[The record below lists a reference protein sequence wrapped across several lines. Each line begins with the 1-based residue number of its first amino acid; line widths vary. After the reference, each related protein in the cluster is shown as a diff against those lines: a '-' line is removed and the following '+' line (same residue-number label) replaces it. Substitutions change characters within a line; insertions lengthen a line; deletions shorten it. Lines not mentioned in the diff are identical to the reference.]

1 MIVKFFRHGTGGGSA
16 VFNYLLGKD
25 NERSQAEVLR
35 GDIPTQKRL
44 IDSLSFKRQYTSGC
58 LSFEEAPDQITD
70 QQKTALM
77 DSFEN
82 VITAGLEADRVSF
95 SWIEHRDKGRL
106 ELNFVIANV
115 DLKHGR
121 LFQPYIHSQDK
132 TRVNAWKDIQNINHG
147 LSDPNDPLRKRLMA
161 QRDNLPRAVKE
172 VREMI
177 TEGLQNMVA
186 DQLISSRNDVVEAL
200 QEAGFDIARETDS
213 AISIKNP
220 SGGRNI
226 RLTGGL
232 YERNFSFSAA
242 TEAAVEQDHRSY
254 RDNAAK
260 RLKEAT
266 RILHDQLER
275 KRGYHQARHGEPRR
289 EQRKTTAAA
298 KDKPTIYR
306 YFAYSLF
313 GQYPSPFK
321 PKFHR
326 PARGNGSADRKP
338 RKPNRATD
346 TRAREQHSK
355 NHPLRNEVLGSSS
368 WYCSP
373 MPTVHRNRYR
383 GIHGEQIFQTHLHP
397 STTAGAAADQLRA
410 EINHGYQVT
419 RSSANGTKSATG
431 DNRATAADARRP
443 GTIHEA
449 TNTPK
454 RSGYSSIDSLIEQIS
469 ADKDRRAG
477 ALTAVVQ
484 AVTEYHGRADK
495 RLQWLDAASKKLRNN
510 ASNIN
515 NRVVGIRERTNAA
528 RSAVEDVSEYDNTAR
543 LSKRRYDTIRERY
556 SSVRRR
562 IEQVG
567 ELAERNRAVTGE
579 NNRFADRNTDRVEG
593 IKQIAEQVREV
604 IKITERELEQE
615 RSRTRTSSMDMGF

>member
-16 VFNYLLGKD
+16 VFDYLLGKD
-25 NERSQAEVLR
+25 NERTEAEVLR
-35 GDIPTQKRL
+35 GDIATQRRL

-186 DQLISSRNDVVEAL
+186 DQLISSRSDVVEAL

-254 RDNAAK
+254 RDNATK
-260 RLKEAT
+260 RLREAT

-275 KRGYHQARHGEPRR
+275 KRSYHQARHGEPRR
-289 EQRKTTAAA
+289 EQRKITAAA
-298 KDKPTIYR
+298 EDKPTIYR
-306 YFAYSLF
+306 YVAYRLF
-313 GQYPSPFK
+313 EHYPSPFK
-321 PKFHR
+321 PKFYR
-326 PARGNGSADRKP
+326 PKRANRSADRKP
-338 RKPNRATD
+338 RKPNRETD

-368 WYCSP
+368 WYRGSR
-373 MPTVHRNRYR
+373 PTDLRNRYR
-383 GIHGEQIFQTHLHP
+383 GSYSEQVFQTHLHP
-397 STTAGAAADQLRA
+397 STIAGAAADQLQA
-410 EINHGYQVT
+410 EITHGYQTT
-419 RSSANGTKSATG
+419 RSSADGSKSATG
-431 DNRATAADARRP
+431 DDRAAAADARRP

-449 TNTPK
+449 TNTPE
-454 RSGYSSIDSLIEQIS
+454 RPRYSSIDRLIEQIG
-469 ADKDRRAG
+469 ADKDNRAG

-484 AVTEYHGRADK
+484 AVTEYHDRADK
-495 RLQWLDAASKKLRNN
+495 RLQWLDAASEKSRNN
-510 ASNIN
+510 ASNVNKRII
-515 NRVVGIRERTNAA
+515 GIREHTNAA
-528 RSAVEDVSEYDNTAR
+528 RSAVEDVSACHNTAR
-543 LSKRRYDTIRERY
+543 LSRAEYSTARERY
-556 SSVRRR
+556 SEVKGQ

-567 ELAERNRAVTGE
+567 ALAERHRTVADKNHRLT
-579 NNRFADRNTDRVEG
+579 DRNRGGIAG
-593 IKQIAEQVREV
+593 IKQIAEQVRELR
-604 IKITERELEQE
+604 KAEERK
-615 RSRTRTSSMDMGF
+615 RSRYPRPW

>member
-58 LSFEEAPDQITD
+58 LSFEEEPDQITD

-186 DQLISSRNDVVEAL
+186 DQLISSRSDVVEAL
-200 QEAGFDIARETDS
+200 QDAGFDIARETDS

-260 RLKEAT
+260 RLREAT

-289 EQRKTTAAA
+289 EQRKITAVA

-306 YFAYSLF
+306 YFAHSLF
-313 GQYPSPFK
+313 EQYPSPFK

-326 PARGNGSADRKP
+326 PARGNRGADRKP
-338 RKPNRATD
+338 RKPNRAAD
-346 TRAREQHSK
+346 TRERKQHRK
-355 NHPLRNEVLGSSS
+355 DHPLGNEVLGSSS
-368 WYCSP
+368 WYRGP
-373 MPTVHRNRYR
+373 MPTDLRNRYR
-383 GIHGEQIFQTHLHP
+383 GIHGEQVFQTHLHP
-397 STTAGAAADQLRA
+397 STTTGAAADQLQA
-410 EINHGYQVT
+410 EITHGYQAT
-419 RSSANGTKSATG
+419 RSSANGSRGATG
-431 DNRATAADARRP
+431 NNRATTADARRP
-443 GTIHEA
+443 GTVDTGA
-449 TNTPK
+449 TTQERPRYSRINSILEEISTSANTANK
-454 RSGYSSIDSLIEQIS
+454 AITE
-469 ADKDRRAG
+469 
-477 ALTAVVQ
+477 LTR
-484 AVTEYHGRADK
+484 AVTAQNK
-495 RLQWLDAASKKLRNN
+495 
-510 ASNIN
+510 
-515 NRVVGIRERTNAA
+515 RTNKNTERMGESSERLREFNGKLSSRVFDALQHTN
-528 RSAVEDVSEYDNTAR
+528 SALKEHERVSECDSTTR
-543 LSKRRYDTIRERY
+543 QFKERY
-556 SSVRRR
+556 GAIRGQ
-562 IEQVG
+562 IEIFTQNTERNRG
-567 ELAERNRAVTGE
+567 FAGQNNQFAERNRS
-579 NNRFADRNTDRVEG
+579 RNQTV
-593 IKQIAEQVREV
+593 KQIAEEVRELR
-604 IKITERELEQE
+604 KAEERK
-615 RSRTRTSSMDMGF
+615 RSRYPRPR

>member
-16 VFNYLLGKD
+16 VFDYLLGKE
-25 NERSQAEVLR
+25 NERTQAEVLR

-58 LSFEEAPDQITD
+58 LSFEEAPDQITH

-132 TRVNAWKDIQNINHG
+132 TRVNAWKDIQNINYG

-186 DQLISSRNDVVEAL
+186 DQLISSRSDVVGAL

-232 YERNFSFSAA
+232 YERNFSFSTA

-254 RDNAAK
+254 RDNATK
-260 RLKEAT
+260 RLREAT

-275 KRGYHQARHGEPRR
+275 KRGYHQTRHGEPRR
-289 EQRKTTAAA
+289 EQRKITAAA
-298 KDKPTIYR
+298 EDKPTIYR
-306 YFAYSLF
+306 YFAYRLF
-313 GQYPSPFK
+313 EQYPSPFK
-321 PKFHR
+321 PKFYR
-326 PARGNGSADRKP
+326 PKRANRSADRKP
-338 RKPNRATD
+338 RKPNRADD

-355 NHPLRNEVLGSSS
+355 NHSFGNEILGNVS
-368 WYCSP
+368 WCRGP
-373 MPTVHRNRYR
+373 MSTDPRNRSR
-383 GIHGEQIFQTHLHP
+383 GIDGGQVFQTHLHH
-397 STTAGAAADQLRA
+397 STTTGAAAEQPQA
-410 EINHGYQVT
+410 EITHGYQTT
-419 RSSANGTKSATG
+419 RSSADGPQGATR
-431 DNRATAADARRP
+431 DDRAAAADARRP

-454 RSGYSSIDSLIEQIS
+454 GSGYSSIDSLIEQIG
-469 ADKDRRAG
+469 ADKDDRAG

-484 AVTEYHGRADK
+484 AVTSFNDRTNELAR
-495 RLQWLDAASKKLRNN
+495 RLGKASETLRNN
-510 ASNIN
+510 ASNVN
-515 NRVVGIRERTNAA
+515 NRVIGVRKHTNAA
-528 RSAVEDVSEYDNTAR
+528 RSAVEDVSEYDNIAR
-543 LSKRRYDTIRERY
+543 LSKERYSEIRERY
-556 SSVRRR
+556 SEIRGR
-562 IEQVG
+562 IKKISEYT
-567 ELAERNRAVTGE
+567 ERNRAVTDE
-579 NNRFADRNTDRVEG
+579 NNRFTERNTDGIEG
-593 IKQIAEQVREV
+593 IEQIAEQMRALRKAE
-604 IKITERELEQE
+604 ERK
-615 RSRTRTSSMDMGF
+615 RSLYPRPR